1 MFGTSECICF
11 VYLTNGLCFF
21 PRHGFGCLELA
32 SGLRYNGEWYLDRP
46 QGKGM
51 LIYPDGSI
59 LKGYFAG
66 GLCEGSFTHYSSS
79 GHVDLLDF
87 RRGCLVKSEPLRQMN
102 YCEGKNLG
110 SFGSCHYFFYLSNL
124 LS

>member
-1 MFGTSECICF
+1 M
-11 VYLTNGLCFF
+11 VYLSISYLSMVMGMLCSF

-32 SGLRYNGEWYLDRP
+32 SGIRYNGEWYLDRP

-66 GLCEGSFTHYSSS
+66 GQHEGSFTHYSSS
-79 GHVDLLDF
+79 GHVELLDF
-87 RRGCLVKSEPLRQMN
+87 RRGCLVKSRPLRQMN
-102 YCEGKNLG
+102 CCDGKKLR
-110 SFGSCHYFFYLSNL
+110 SLSLCPDFVYLPI
-124 LS
+124 LSS